1 MKIASSILGII
12 IVALIAFNSTKI
24 DFNALLEGESK
35 LALIE
40 IIAALIAVIL
50 LVVFM
55 VSKKIEQKQG

>member
-1 MKIASSILGII
+1 MKIASSILGVI

-55 VSKKIEQKQG
+55 VSKKIEQKQD

>member
-12 IVALIAFNSTKI
+12 IVALITFNSTKI